1 MGPPGHG
8 RGAVYEERNTAWK
21 LFLPV
26 APERS
31 VLALGLDCPGLVSLG
46 RSWRNVHVVNSSGDE
61 LARVRDMAEAAGL
74 CTRYD
79 IACAGNRPPCGYH
92 AIAAVGCAG
101 TAGSEMIW
109 RLLAPGGAAVWAGHR
124 ADFPPTPSLVAYGY
138 GPVRRYAVIPPATG
152 KVIVP
157 VSCRAAA
164 LTGLGFYV
172 PLRARGRIASMAGR
186 LASIAGCQGYLSPNQ
201 LVTAVRPGALPD
213 GQYLTGFLSERLGLR
228 VADVA
233 MYPGSSSSDR
243 RRVTLLAM
251 DGTGGGVAVAKV
263 ADTLGG
269 MAVNNKEAA
278 VLDMLK
284 QDGSIGHAVPGI
296 IHKGDWQGHSV
307 MVQEYVRPAGC
318 RNLSGLTPAHTCFL
332 DALSRLDRRE
342 AGLRDWPGWR
352 RIQSWS
358 KSDGM
363 NTSGDADA
371 VRKILKECKELV
383 GLSRLTLHRIHG
395 DFSPWNMF
403 LDGGRLVV
411 FDWEFSEPS
420 GLPFYDLV
428 HFVMRKR
435 QYIDNK
441 PLSPD
446 ELLTATPESLGV
458 HDEVM
463 ALGASVPLINQAQGS
478 RRRELTTALFRLSA
492 LYAAAVKTSVHVD
505 FCGGDE
511 ELEAA

>member
-1 MGPPGHG
+1 MVQPGQG

-21 LFLPV
+21 LLLPV
-26 APERS
+26 APERP
-31 VLALGLDCPGLVSLG
+31 VLATGLDCPGLVSLG
-46 RSWRNVHVVNSSGDE
+46 RSWRTVHAVNTPDKE
-61 LARVRDMAEAAGL
+61 LALARDMAGAAGL
-74 CTRYD
+74 CTRYEL
-79 IACAGNRPPCGYH
+79 ACAGNRPPGGYH
-92 AIAAVGCAG
+92 AIAAL
-101 TAGSEMIW
+101 GSVDVPDRERIW
-109 RLLAPGGAAVWAGHR
+109 RLLAPGGSAVWSGHR
-124 ADFPPTPSLVAYGY
+124 TDLPQTPSLVAYGY

-172 PLRARGRIASMAGR
+172 PVKARGRIASMAGR
-186 LASIAGCQGYLSPNQ
+186 LASIAGCQGYLSTRQ

-213 GQYLTGFLSERLGLR
+213 GQYLTGFMSERLGR
-228 VADVA
+228 HVADVA

-251 DGTGGGVAVAKV
+251 DGSGGGLAVVKV
-263 ADTLGG
+263 ADTPGG

-278 VLDMLK
+278 VLEMLR
-284 QDGSIGHAVPGI
+284 QDSGIRSAVPGVI
-296 IHKGDWQGHSV
+296 FAGDWQGHSV

-332 DALSRLDRRE
+332 DSLSRLDRRE

-352 RIQSWS
+352 RLHSWS

-363 NTSGDADA
+363 DASGDGDA
-371 VRKILKECKELV
+371 VRKILMECKELV
-383 GLSRLTLHRIHG
+383 GPDRLTLHRIHG

-403 LDGGRLVV
+403 VDGSRLVV

-428 HFVMRKR
+428 HFVMRKK
-435 QYIDNK
+435 QYIDDK
-441 PLSPD
+441 PLRLV
-446 ELLTATPESLGV
+446 ELLTATPEGFGV

-463 ALGASVPLINQAQGS
+463 ALGASVPIINQARGG
-478 RRRELTTALFRLSA
+478 RRNGLTTALFRLSA

-505 FCGGDE
+505 IRGDYE
-511 ELEAA
+511 GLEAA